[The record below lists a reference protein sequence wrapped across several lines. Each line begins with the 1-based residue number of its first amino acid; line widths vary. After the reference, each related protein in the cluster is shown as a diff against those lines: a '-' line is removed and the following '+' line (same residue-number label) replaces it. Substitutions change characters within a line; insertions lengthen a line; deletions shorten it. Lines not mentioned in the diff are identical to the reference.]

1 MNKIKIISILSLLL
15 LGCALLTSCGPREL
29 TDGTYQIDV
38 SLSGGSGRAGVES
51 PASVTIEGE
60 AVTAT
65 IVWSSPYYEYML
77 VDGVRYEPIQEEG
90 NSTFQIPVALDTEL
104 EVSASTTAMSEP
116 HLVDYTLYFDGS
128 TLKGE

>member
-15 LGCALLTSCGPREL
+15 LGCALLAGCGPREL

-38 SLSGGSGRAGVES
+38 SLSGGSGRASVES

-65 IVWSSPYYEYML
+65 IIWSSPHYEYML
-77 VDGVRYEPIQEEG
+77 VDGGRYEPIQEEG

-116 HLVDYTLYFDGS
+116 HLVDYTLYFDSS